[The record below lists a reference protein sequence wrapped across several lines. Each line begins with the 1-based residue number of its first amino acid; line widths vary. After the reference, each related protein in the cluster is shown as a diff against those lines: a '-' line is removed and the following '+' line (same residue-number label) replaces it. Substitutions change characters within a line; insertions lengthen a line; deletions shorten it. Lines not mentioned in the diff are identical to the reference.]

1 MQCHLYYRP
10 YRPAGMHFDGQW
22 DSEQP
27 EGWYVF
33 ANVDIIVPIIK
44 WMNETKVNYKIANNW
59 IIITK
64 ESDAAMFKLRW
75 T

>member
-10 YRPAGMHFDGQW
+10 YRPAGIHCGDQW
-22 DSEQP
+22 SPEQP

-33 ANVDIIVPIIK
+33 ANVNIIVPVIK
-44 WMNETKVNYKIANNW
+44 WMNETKVDYKITNDW

-64 ESDAAMFKLRW
+64 ESDAAMFNLRW
-75 T
+75 A